1 MGLNARNV
9 AKWEGTSRTHT
20 EKSVFLCVLPDV
32 SSKIGTL
39 VGMVYDNLLNLR
51 GNNMSSQTPI
61 KGFYVTKDFEK
72 AYRMLA
78 RMGRSLSSV
87 EPKRGS

>member
-1 MGLNARNV
+1 
-9 AKWEGTSRTHT
+9 
-20 EKSVFLCVLPDV
+20 
-32 SSKIGTL
+32 
-39 VGMVYDNLLNLR
+39 MVYDNLLNLR

-78 RMGRSLSSV
+78 RKGRSLSSV